1 MPLSKPSIN
10 AGTFQSVSAA
20 ASEPNRLITSACAS
34 PRADTIAKET
44 SSSVLRTIAGVDL
57 NVFFR
62 QVASPEARAARTS
75 PMQDE
80 ADQAFGFIQFLL
92 QLGLRKIRGEATP
105 AHRNVLQIDIYLRR
119 IERDTRV
126 SSRRQYPA
134 PIRIGPGD
142 GGLHQQ
148 RIGDAARELPCCV
161 IIGRTADLD
170 GNQLTR
176 AFAVS
181 HNLACQVFHYF
192 GERFAYFRQVFVAR
206 RHFSGAVCKN

>member
-20 ASEPNRLITSACAS
+20 ASEPNRLITSAS

-57 NVFFR
+57 NVFFS

-119 IERDTRV
+119 IE
-126 SSRRQYPA
+126 
-134 PIRIGPGD
+134 
-142 GGLHQQ
+142 
-148 RIGDAARELPCCV
+148 
-161 IIGRTADLD
+161 
-170 GNQLTR
+170 
-176 AFAVS
+176 
-181 HNLACQVFHYF
+181 
-192 GERFAYFRQVFVAR
+192 
-206 RHFSGAVCKN
+206 